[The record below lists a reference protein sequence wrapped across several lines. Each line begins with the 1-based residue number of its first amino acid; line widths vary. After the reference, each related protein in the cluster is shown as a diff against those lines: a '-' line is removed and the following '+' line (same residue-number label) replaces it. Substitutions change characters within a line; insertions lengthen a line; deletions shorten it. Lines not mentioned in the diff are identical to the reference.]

1 MFNAHTAV
9 VLDTSGAFYMVNDR
23 REIKEKRF
31 EGVTFM
37 PIRKVHQPL

>member
-9 VLDTSGAFYMVNDR
+9 VLDTSGAFLGNYR